1 MFSDTIRHAAKSTV
15 VVAAIIIAIVVTITG
30 VLQLVSSHLHDG
42 PEELYNFATAAKR
55 FHEKIEGTGLLEDIA
70 TLTEVIAHESSDNS
84 SEIEASIQQGMLSAR
99 GYRDQFN
106 WLSPTTDSLELFE
119 SLVREGRLIGSCY
132 SRLNLAWSEKQAGD
146 EAQCAQHLEEVRAL
160 YDEVVVL
167 REQNKLNLDNL
178 MAQSEQERS
187 H

>member
-1 MFSDTIRHAAKSTV
+1 MFSDAIRHAAKSTF

-55 FHEKIEGTGLLEDIA
+55 FHEHIEGTGLIEDIA
-70 TLTEVIAHESSDNS
+70 TLTEAIAQEPPDDS
-84 SEIEASIQQGMLSAR
+84 SEIESSIQQGLLSAR
-99 GYRDQFN
+99 GYKEQFN
-106 WLSPTTDSLELFE
+106 WLTPTTDSLELFE

-146 EAQCAQHLEEVRAL
+146 ETQCAQHLEEVRAL
-160 YDEVVVL
+160 YNEVVAL
-167 REQNKLNLDNL
+167 REQNKLNLDSL
-178 MAQSEQERS
+178 LAQSEQERN